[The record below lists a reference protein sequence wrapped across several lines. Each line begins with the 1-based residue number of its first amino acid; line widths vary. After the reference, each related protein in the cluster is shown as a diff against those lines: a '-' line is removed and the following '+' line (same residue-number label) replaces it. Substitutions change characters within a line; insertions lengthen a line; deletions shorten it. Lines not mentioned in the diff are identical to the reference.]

1 MRYLVMAL
9 LASPLVSD
17 VPPTP
22 MLLALEKR
30 YGIAIDYPT
39 APPFDWGSVTFE
51 NLIEEDSSELRKY
64 AFILASEFNKYPK
77 TFVAKVGLRR
87 IALVKNMALDKVE
100 IAASP
105 DYKKDVLY
113 LDIFGGK
120 STEAYRRHVIHHEF
134 YHMAEEQLNG
144 DAFFKDPEWAAL
156 NEPDFIYGKGG
167 ISARGR
173 NETVL
178 NNPRKGFIDAF
189 SMSGLEED
197 KAEIYAALFVADEHK
212 RIMKMAEDD
221 SIILSKVNLM
231 KQALQKWC
239 PELNEAFWQKVRK

>member
-1 MRYLVMAL
+1 MAL
-9 LASPLVSD
+9 LVTPLVSD

-39 APPFDWGSVTFE
+39 APPFEWGSVTFE
-51 NLIEEDSSELRKY
+51 NLTEKDAAELRKY

-77 TFVAKVGLRR
+77 SYVAKVGLRR
-87 IALVKNMALDKVE
+87 IALVKNLALDKVE

-120 STEAYRRHVIHHEF
+120 TTEAYRRHVIHHEF
-134 YHMAEEQLNG
+134 YHLTEEQLNG
-144 DAFFKDPEWAAL
+144 DAFFRDPEWAAL
-156 NEPDFIYGKGG
+156 NDPDFAYGKGG
-167 ISARGR
+167 ITARGR
-173 NETVL
+173 DETAL
-178 NNPRKGFIDAF
+178 NNPRRGFINKF

-197 KAEIYAALFVADEHK
+197 KAEIYAALFVGDERK
-212 RIMKMAEDD
+212 KILKMADD
-221 SIILSKVNLM
+221 DPIILSKIGLM
-231 KQALQKWC
+231 KEALQKWC
-239 PELNEAFWQKVRK
+239 LELNEAFWHKLLK